1 MAGEMSNRTL
11 DREVKKVTNA
21 YRRKLITKSATSSS
35 CKEEEEEDKDK
46 GSEKPGSPD
55 ETGLLA
61 KGKEEE
67 VSGSGGQ
74 TSSDHQGA
82 LTQAEVE
89 SAMTVVRVLPVVECF
104 CVCGWVEGCVSESVC
119 VCVCVCA
126 RVRAWVCVYSPF
138 LTGHM
143 FVRLNILQT
152 LQQTMIGFLIELLV
166 RRIWFGQSKLFFILN
181 WLVMRCKLRPKLAAD
196 AQQTA

>member
-1 MAGEMSNRTL
+1 MSSRTL

-35 CKEEEEEDKDK
+35 CKEEEDKDK
-46 GSEKPGSPD
+46 GSEKPRSPD

-67 VSGSGGQ
+67 EEASGSRGQ

-104 CVCGWVEGCVSESVC
+104 CVCVWVGGGLCVSESVC
-119 VCVCVCA
+119 VCVCTCA
-126 RVRAWVCVYSPF
+126 CMGVCV
-138 LTGHM
+138 
-143 FVRLNILQT
+143 
-152 LQQTMIGFLIELLV
+152 
-166 RRIWFGQSKLFFILN
+166 
-181 WLVMRCKLRPKLAAD
+181 
-196 AQQTA
+196 

>member
-1 MAGEMSNRTL
+1 MSNRTL
-11 DREVKKVTNA
+11 DREVQKVTNA

-35 CKEEEEEDKDK
+35 CKEEKEDKDKGSEKPKEEKEDKDK

-61 KGKEEE
+61 KGKEEEEE

-104 CVCGWVEGCVSESVC
+104 CVCGWVEGCV
-119 VCVCVCA
+119 
-126 RVRAWVCVYSPF
+126 
-138 LTGHM
+138 
-143 FVRLNILQT
+143 
-152 LQQTMIGFLIELLV
+152 
-166 RRIWFGQSKLFFILN
+166 
-181 WLVMRCKLRPKLAAD
+181 
-196 AQQTA
+196 